1 MSQMLVPEL
10 MIRAPV
16 SPMVLSDRLLSLA
29 QAADRA
35 GLPDTAERLLT
46 LALSVF
52 DETPVREH

>member
-1 MSQMLVPEL
+1 MSQMLVAEL
-10 MIRAPV
+10 SMHAPV
-16 SPMVLSDRLLSLA
+16 SPMVLSDCLLSLA
-29 QAADRA
+29 QAADKA